1 MENTTLKLSDTIVE
15 VAVTFEGLTYDLL
28 PAALPILLVI
38 FLLYEDIFPKQLTG
52 PGPNG
57 EQITLPVCQQTG
69 REPILSFPNTNDP
82 ILPNLDRCVNY
93 MSARGWDRIVD
104 LYAQIFGTIPLQDE
118 RAKRRDKEF
127 CGQVGSVQYCFPPC
141 VNGFDGS
148 ITRSVGQISCFVY
161 NHGDPSD
168 TIVNFNEMVAFFN
181 PYSVG
186 PSTPIDLEIPL
197 KICGRLRNLGTSAL
211 YCVPLC
217 ERHPFNPT
225 STVRISNIYYA
236 FR

>member
-1 MENTTLKLSDTIVE
+1 MSTI
-15 VAVTFEGLTYDLL
+15 
-28 PAALPILLVI
+28 
-38 FLLYEDIFPKQLTG
+38 
-52 PGPNG
+52 
-57 EQITLPVCQQTG
+57 CQ
-69 REPILSFPNTNDP
+69 REAGTEY
-82 ILPNLDRCVNY
+82 RV
-93 MSARGWDRIVD
+93 VD

-118 RAKRRDKEF
+118 RARRRDKEF

-148 ITRSVGQISCFVY
+148 ITRDVGQISCFVY

-168 TIVNFNEMVAFFN
+168 TIVNFNEMVAFFT

-186 PSTPIDLEIPL
+186 PATPIDDEIPL
-197 KICGRLRNLGTSAL
+197 KICGRPRNLGTSAL

-225 STVRISNIYYA
+225 SKVRQNNKIRQNRATFIVGK
-236 FR
+236 